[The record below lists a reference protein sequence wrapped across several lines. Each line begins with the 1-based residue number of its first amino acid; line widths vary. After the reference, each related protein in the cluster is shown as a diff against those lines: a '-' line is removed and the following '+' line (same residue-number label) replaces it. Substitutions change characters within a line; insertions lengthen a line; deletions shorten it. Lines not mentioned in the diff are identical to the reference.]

1 MSSLHKCRIGIACMA
16 VLCCLLSAG
25 SVYADIPSGYYS
37 GIENKKDE
45 GLREFLSGIID
56 GHTSISYGNGMHSYY
71 AYTDCDR
78 NGNII
83 DMYSKCKFTISD
95 AGSSQSKVCDC
106 WNKEHTVPSSW
117 FSKAKPAY
125 SDFFHIVPTDARI
138 NNFRGNIPY
147 GETSNTDY
155 VTKDANKAM
164 GLGHIGTSSFSGY
177 SGKVYEPD
185 DEYKGDLARNYLY
198 MITRYMNMDFTQATE
213 GTAVFTYSGK
223 KAYFTSYAISL
234 FMKWHREDPVSQKE
248 IDRNNAVYQSVQ
260 HNRNPFID
268 YPYLAEYLWGK
279 EKGKSVDMNTLISSS
294 DARFIPGV
302 SNGYATTTDD
312 VQTTSDATKSV
323 KKVLFNGQ
331 IMIIVNGNRYNTMG
345 EKIE

>member
-1 MSSLHKCRIGIACMA
+1 MSKLYFNRIGMA
-16 VLCCLLSAG
+16 VMVFLCCLLSA
-25 SVYADIPSGYYS
+25 SAVFADIPAGYYN

-45 GLREFLSGIID
+45 SLRETLSDIID
-56 GHTSISYGNGMHSYY
+56 NHSSIAYGNGMHSYY
-71 AYTDCDR
+71 AYTDCDK
-78 NGNII
+78 NGKII
-83 DMYSKCKFTISD
+83 DIYSKCVFTISD

-117 FSKAKPAY
+117 FKKAKPAY
-125 SDFFHIVPTDARI
+125 SDFFHIYPTDARI

-147 GETSNTDY
+147 GETNNTDY
-155 VTKDANKAM
+155 VTDDANKTK

-177 SGKVYEPD
+177 TGKVYEPD

-198 MITRYMNMDFTQATE
+198 MITRYMTMNFTQATE
-213 GTAVFTYSGK
+213 GEAVFTYTGG
-223 KAYFTSYAISL
+223 KAYFTNYAINL

-248 IDRNNAVYQSVQ
+248 IDRNNAIYSGVQ

-279 EKGKSVDMNTLISSS
+279 EKGKGVDMSHLISSS

-302 SNGYATTTDD
+302 SNGY
-312 VQTTSDATKSV
+312 SDATDDIQTFEDAAQKV
-323 KKVLFNGQ
+323 QKVLFNGQ
-331 IMIIVNGNRYNTMG
+331 IVIIVNGKHYNMMG
-345 EKIE
+345 EQID

>member
-1 MSSLHKCRIGIACMA
+1 MSILKNTWIKTAA
-16 VLCCLLSAG
+16 FAALYCLLS
-25 SVYADIPSGYYS
+25 VNIVFADIPSGYYN

-45 GLREFLSGIID
+45 SLRETLSDIID
-56 GHTSISYGNGMHSYY
+56 GHSSIAYGNGMHSYY
-71 AYTDCDR
+71 ASTDCDKD
-78 NGNII
+78 GYIL
-83 DMYSKCKFTISD
+83 DMYSKCKFKISD
-95 AGSSQSKVCDC
+95 AGSSQQKVCDC

-117 FSKAKPAY
+117 FKKTKPAY

-147 GETSNTDY
+147 GETNNTDY
-155 VTKDANKAM
+155 VTDDANKTK

-177 SGKVYEPD
+177 TGKVYEPD

-198 MITRYMNMDFTQATE
+198 MITRYMTMNFTQADE
-213 GTAVFTYSGK
+213 GKAVFTYTNK

-248 IDRNNAVYQSVQ
+248 IDRNNAIYSGVQ

-279 EKGKSVDMNTLISSS
+279 EKGKGVDMAHLISSS
-294 DARFIPGV
+294 DTRFIPGV
-302 SNGYATTTDD
+302 SNGYSDATDD
-312 VQTTSDATKSV
+312 VQTYEDAAQKA
-323 KKVLFNGQ
+323 KKVLYNGQ
-331 IMIIVNGNRYNTMG
+331 IVVILNGQKYNLMG
-345 EKIE
+345 ERID